1 MNNTRVA
8 SLLLRTGLATV
19 FLYASISS
27 FMHPNDWIGYLPN
40 FARNALDPK
49 ILLKGFSAYELI
61 LALWLLSGKYTK
73 YAAGLA
79 AMTLAGIVIFNL
91 SLFAITFRDVAL
103 IFSALALMLLSKSK

>member
-8 SLLLRTGLATV
+8 SLLLRIGLATV
-19 FLYASISS
+19 FLYASVSS

-40 FARNALDPK
+40 FARQAVDPK
-49 ILLKGFSAYELI
+49 ILLKGFSVYEII
-61 LALWLLSGKYTK
+61 LALWLLSGRYIT

-79 AMTLAGIVIFNL
+79 AMTLAGIVVFNF

-103 IFSALALMLLSKSK
+103 IFSALALMAIAKK